1 MNTPEGRL
9 TRRISNYLKKVPG
22 LYYAK
27 IGGQAKQRAGL
38 PDYVICY
45 KGQFIGLEVKAPQNK
60 RGLTDRQRNEL
71 IKIRRAG
78 GESYVAQ
85 SLVAVKKRF
94 PL

>member
-9 TRRISNYLKKVPG
+9 TARISRYLKKVPG

-27 IGGQAKQRAGL
+27 LSGQAKQRAGL
-38 PDYVICY
+38 PDYIICY
-45 KGQFIGLEVKAPQNK
+45 EGKYIALEVKAPENK

-71 IKIRRAG
+71 IKVKRAG
-78 GESYVAQ
+78 GEAYVAR
-85 SLVAVKKRF
+85 SLTAVKKRF